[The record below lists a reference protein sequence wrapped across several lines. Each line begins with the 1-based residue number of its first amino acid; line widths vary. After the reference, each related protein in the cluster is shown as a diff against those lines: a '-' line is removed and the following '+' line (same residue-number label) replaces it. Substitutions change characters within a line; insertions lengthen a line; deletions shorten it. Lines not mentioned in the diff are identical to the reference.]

1 MLELRRLNNKESKFK
16 NELIENGFNKMIV
29 NLLVNRGY
37 DKETI
42 IALLSTGYSETLP
55 KYNDITNVQ
64 IGADIIESHIAN
76 GSTICIFGDYDS
88 DGANS
93 TYILGDAINH
103 IIYYTGSES
112 QLILKVPERYEGY
125 GLNMNWCK
133 DLVAKHQG
141 EDILVITVDNGI
153 AQDKEVAFLLA
164 NDVDVLITDHHS
176 PNGHTPANVWIIDAH
191 YNNDNENNKGLC
203 GAAVA
208 FKVAMTLL
216 DRYDCIENKDD
227 YYYRYLVNVAIAT
240 ITDSMPMTIEN
251 IQYVYNGLQ
260 LLKDG
265 YGSEALTYYKDYN
278 ANTDLTPKDL
288 AFGIGPQINACGR
301 MNNTVLALNYLFSDS
316 EDVEELYNE
325 IVVTNEERKTKTK
338 SSIEHAEKTLDINAP
353 SIILELNNVEGI
365 AGIIASNLS
374 SKYNKCTI
382 IFSKDSTG
390 KYLIGSAR
398 SNGTIDILNLLRNLN
413 TDAIVKV
420 GGHSGA
426 CGLTIKAKSLNKFI
440 TTVNDAIMALPI
452 VEIEQP
458 EQTQIVVDEF
468 ISITDINKD
477 NCDALKDL
485 YFFTETNPVFAL
497 TDITITKTK
506 ASNNNKNNMM
516 FSIVDENNNKFE
528 FWSWGIGDQY
538 RALGEPK
545 KVTFVGEIEYKFGKP
560 SFNILNIIPMEMIE
574 IC

>member
-1 MLELRRLNNKESKFK
+1 MLELRRLNNKESEFK
-16 NELIENGFNKMIV
+16 NELIENGFNEMIV

-93 TYILGDAINH
+93 TYILGDAINL

-164 NDVDVLITDHHS
+164 NGVDVLITDHHS

-240 ITDSMPMTIEN
+240 ITDSMPMTIDN
-251 IQYVYNGLQ
+251 IQFVYNGLQ

-265 YGSEALTYYKDYN
+265 YGSEALTFYKDYN

-338 SSIEHAEKTLDINAP
+338 SSIEHAEKTLNINAP

-382 IFSKDSTG
+382 IFSKDITG

-398 SNGTIDILNLLRNLN
+398 SDGEIDLLALLRNLDSN
-413 TDAIVKV
+413 AIIKI

-426 CGLTIKAKSLNKFI
+426 CGITIKASHLNSFI
-440 TTVNDAIMALPI
+440 KEVNEAILALPR
-452 VEIEQP
+452 VEKVVDDDI
-458 EQTQIVVDEF
+458 QIVVDDF
-468 ISITDINKD
+468 ITIADINKD

-485 YFFTETNPVFAL
+485 YFFTEANPVFAFEAYVL
-497 TDITITKTK
+497 GTKHSGK
-506 ASNNNKNNMM
+506 NYNNIM
-516 FSIVDENNNKFE
+516 FKVQDKQGDMLD
-528 FWSWGIGDQY
+528 FWSWGIGNEY
-538 RALGEPK
+538 VSLGEPK
-545 KVTFVGEIEYKFGKP
+545 KVTFVGEMEYKFGKP
-560 SFNILNIIPMEMIE
+560 SFNVLNIIPMEWR
-574 IC
+574 

>member
-1 MLELRRLNNKESKFK
+1 MIKIKTTSRYSEDDD
-16 NELIENGFNKMIV
+16 LIKRV
-29 NLLVNRGY
+29 LTNRDY
-37 DKETI
+37 DKDI
-42 IALLSTGYSETLP
+42 IDALLNTGYSNELP
-55 KYNDITNVQ
+55 LYNDITNVQ

-426 CGLTIKAKSLNKFI
+426 CGLTIKASHLNSFI
-440 TTVNDAIMALPI
+440 KEVNKAILALPK
-452 VEIEQP
+452 VEKVVDDNI
-458 EQTQIVVDEF
+458 QIVVDDF
-468 ISITDINKD
+468 ITIADINKD

-497 TDITITKTK
+497 ANVTIQNVKYSGKNTNNICYTITDKTGTI
-506 ASNNNKNNMM
+506 STW
-516 FSIVDENNNKFE
+516 D
-528 FWSWGIGDQY
+528 WGTGEMYKQ
-538 RALGEPK
+538 LGSPK
-545 KVTFVGEIEYKFGKP
+545 KVTLIAEIELKFGKP
-560 SFNILNIIPMEMIE
+560 ALNIINIIPEGELIYE
-574 IC
+574 

>member
-1 MLELRRLNNKESKFK
+1 MIKLNKIDNITSEFK
-16 NELIENGFNKMIV
+16 NELIENGHNEMIV

-37 DKETI
+37 NEEI
-42 IALLSTGYSETLP
+42 ISALLSTGYSETLP
-55 KYNDITNVQ
+55 EYNNITNVQ

-76 GSTICIFGDYDS
+76 NSTICIFGDYDS

-112 QLILKVPERYEGY
+112 QLVLKVPERFEGY

-133 DLVAKHQG
+133 NLIANHQG

-153 AQDKEVAFLLA
+153 AQDKEVAYLLE
-164 NDVDVLITDHHS
+164 NGVDVLITDHHV
-176 PNGHTPANVWIIDAH
+176 PNGHTPANVWIIDAF

-203 GAAVA
+203 GAGVA
-208 FKVAMTLL
+208 FKLAMTLL
-216 DRYDCIENKDD
+216 DRYECINNKED

-240 ITDSMPMTIEN
+240 ITDSMPMTMEN

-265 YGSEALTYYKDYN
+265 YASEALTYYRDYN

-301 MNNTVLALNYLFSDS
+301 MNNTALALNYLFSDN
-316 EDVEELYNE
+316 EDVEDLYNE
-325 IVVTNEERKTKTK
+325 VVTTNEERKTKTK
-338 SSIEHAEKTLDINAP
+338 SSIEYAEKTLDVNSP
-353 SIILELNNVEGI
+353 SIILELENVEGI

-382 IFSKDSTG
+382 IFSKDHSG

-398 SNGTIDILNLLRNLN
+398 NDGSIDILALLRNLDTN
-413 TDAIVKV
+413 AIVKV

-426 CGLTIKAKSLNKFI
+426 CGLTIKASHLDSFI
-440 TTVNDAIMALPI
+440 EEVNEAILALPR
-452 VEIEQP
+452 VEKVVDDNI
-458 EQTQIVVDEF
+458 QIVVDDF
-468 ISITDINKD
+468 ITIADINKD

-485 YFFTETNPVFAL
+485 YFFTETNPVFAFEAYIL
-497 TDITITKTK
+497 GTKHSGK
-506 ASNNNKNNMM
+506 NYNNIM
-516 FSIVDENNNKFE
+516 FKIQDKQGDMLD
-528 FWSWGIGDQY
+528 FWSWGVGNEY
-538 RALGEPK
+538 VSLGEPK
-545 KVTFVGEIEYKFGKP
+545 KVTFVGEMEYKFGKP
-560 SFNILNIIPMEMIE
+560 SFNVLNIIPMEWR
-574 IC
+574 